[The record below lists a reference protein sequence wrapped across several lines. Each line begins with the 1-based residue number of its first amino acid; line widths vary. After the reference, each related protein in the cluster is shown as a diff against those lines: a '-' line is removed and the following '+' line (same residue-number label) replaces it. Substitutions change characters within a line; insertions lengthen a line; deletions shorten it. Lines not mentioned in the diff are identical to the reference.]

1 MSTRRT
7 TTPEERVDLLLRFGE
22 QFLARDL
29 LTDAI
34 RFYRDALAQC
44 AIEERAAD
52 AHARE
57 GLATRALYARSVLE
71 RLGAMPKTARARPQ
85 PMRAML

>member
-7 TTPEERVDLLLRFGE
+7 TTSEERVDLLLRFGE

-29 LTDAI
+29 LSDAI

-44 AIEERAAD
+44 AIEAREAD
-52 AHARE
+52 PTVRE
-57 GLATRALYARSVLE
+57 GLQARALYARSVLE
-71 RLGAMPKTARARPQ
+71 RLGALPDAARTRPH
-85 PMRAML
+85 PMRATL